1 MKYSKHNLYAGN
13 YEVSDQGVCHPPTES
28 EWTVLDHVGEHDEGG
43 QFIAVDGEAESI
55 CLILEDEGFW
65 PVMSF
70 LTPTEARLLAHT
82 LLEAAG
88 QE

>member
-1 MKYSKHNLYAGN
+1 MKYSKHNIYISN
-13 YEVSDQGVCHPPTES
+13 YEVSDKGVCYPPADS
-28 EWTVLDHVGEHDEGG
+28 EWTVLAHVGEHEEGG
-43 QFIAVDGEAESI
+43 EFTPVEGKAESI
-55 CLILEDEGFW
+55 CLILRDQGFW

-70 LTPTEARLLAHT
+70 ITPTEARLLAHT